1 MSGARPG
8 GSAGEARLLALWRRL
23 DRERRATL
31 VEFAE
36 FLAAR
41 GEAPRSAQVAT
52 LRPQHE
58 TVVHAVRRLNA
69 SFPMLGRVRLLQPV
83 GDLLSQHLVDGRDAT
98 AVIDDLEALYAAA
111 YAAFLKAQ

>member
-1 MSGARPG
+1 MKGDRSESR
-8 GSAGEARLLALWRRL
+8 AGEARLLGLWRRL

-36 FLAAR
+36 FLAERSA
-41 GEAPRSAQVAT
+41 APRSAQVAT

-69 SFPMLGRVRLLQPV
+69 SYPMLERGKLLQPV
-83 GDLLSQHLVDGRDAT
+83 GDLLSQHLVDGRAPV

-111 YAAFLKAQ
+111 YASFLKAQ

>member
-1 MSGARPG
+1 MSGERPDAQ
-8 GSAGEARLLALWRRL
+8 AGEARLLRAWRRL
-23 DRERRATL
+23 DRERRTTL

-41 GEAPRSAQVAT
+41 GAAPRSAQVAT

-69 SFPMLGRVRLLQPV
+69 SYPMLERAQLLQPV
-83 GDLLSQHLVDGRDAT
+83 GDLLSQHLVDGRAPA
-98 AVIDDLEALYAAA
+98 AVIDDLETLYANA
-111 YAAFLKAQ
+111 YAAFLKSQ

>member
-1 MSGARPG
+1 VSGERPNRQP
-8 GSAGEARLLALWRRL
+8 SEAQLLRAWRRL
-23 DRERRATL
+23 DRERRGAL

-41 GEAPRSAQVAT
+41 GEVPRSAHVAT
-52 LRPQHE
+52 LRPRHE

-69 SFPMLGRVRLLQPV
+69 SYPMLERAKLLQPV
-83 GDLLSQHLVDGRDAT
+83 GDLLSQHLVDGRAQV

-111 YAAFLKAQ
+111 YAAHVKSQ